1 LRKKWGIKKN
11 TRKDD
16 RERLL
21 KALETSGISEEGS
34 IGAVS
39 LNVEKVN
46 RWRKELK
53 AKNAADRGTTAA
65 SLDFWSC

>member
-1 LRKKWGIKKN
+1 LRKKWGFKKN
-11 TRKDD
+11 TRKDE

-21 KALETSGISEEGS
+21 KALEGGKISEEGT

-46 RWRKELK
+46 RWRKEISER
-53 AKNAADRGTTAA
+53 NATDEGSFPPMPIRA
-65 SLDFWSC
+65 C